1 MSSNHLFDRKEIHSN
16 NPRLSGFK
24 TTIETA
30 FYGNNVTEIKDVAA
44 AYQLAFENSQTIVT
58 DLPIDQP
65 EKLGLP
71 TDAKVL
77 ITNDGK
83 IVGRSAIARK
93 LILTTKEDKD
103 FSALMREVVYHGQE
117 KNFLKSSV
125 VVGLHNDFMVK
136 SHLMI
141 PANFPMQLF
150 QYLMNFEFS
159 QNLTNI
165 YEQSQEFPN
174 ENDLYFYADPD
185 WQHPDYPDGLVILDP
200 AHNCGAILGLRY
212 FGELKKATLSL
223 AWQIAHRN
231 GFIACHGGMKQ
242 FQLPNSKY
250 TMAAFGLSGTGKST
264 ITLSHHGNKFP
275 ITVLHDDAFVI
286 NQKDGGTT
294 ALEPSYFDKTED
306 YAMDHAAIK
315 YFLTAENVGITLDKN
330 GQKVL
335 VTGDIRNVN
344 GRCIKSRFATK
355 DRKDH
360 INEKID
366 GVFWIMKDETLPPI
380 LKLNDPT
387 LAAIFGVTL
396 ATKRS
401 TAENIQVS
409 DQLIIEPFANPFR
422 TYPLAEDYQ
431 NFRTLFTNGT
441 TCYIL
446 NTASFNERNISPE
459 VTLKGI
465 EDIVTKTG
473 EFETFGPYPQIEYL
487 NIDDYE
493 PDFNNQKYRQ
503 ALKTSLKTR
512 LVFIEEKTLN
522 PFTELPT
529 EVTDLLTEMI
539 LKLEK

>member
-1 MSSNHLFDRKEIHSN
+1 MSTNHVFNRRDIQSN
-16 NPRLSGFK
+16 NPRLSSFK

-30 FYGNNVTEIKDVAA
+30 FYGNHVKDIKDVAT

-65 EKLGLP
+65 KKLGLP
-71 TDAKVL
+71 ADAKVL
-77 ITNDGK
+77 VTNDGK

-93 LILTTKEDKD
+93 LILNNKEDKD
-103 FSALMREVVYHGQE
+103 FATLMREVIYHGQK

-125 VVGLHNDFMVK
+125 IVGLHNDFMVK

-141 PANFPMQLF
+141 PENFPMQLF
-150 QYLMNFEFS
+150 QYLMNFEFASNMTDSYEHS
-159 QNLTNI
+159 QD
-165 YEQSQEFPN
+165 FPH

-200 AHNCGAILGLRY
+200 THNCGAILGLRY

-223 AWQIAHRN
+223 TWQIAHRN

-242 FQLPNSKY
+242 FQLPNSNY

-264 ITLSHHGNKFP
+264 ITLSNHGDKFP

-286 NQKDGGTT
+286 NQKTGGTT
-294 ALEPSYFDKTED
+294 ALEPAYFDKTED
-306 YAMDHAAIK
+306 YSMDHPAIN

-355 DRKDH
+355 NRKDH
-360 INEKID
+360 LEEKID

-380 LKLNDPT
+380 LRLNDPT

-409 DQLIIEPFANPFR
+409 DQLVIEPFANPFR
-422 TYPLAEDYQ
+422 TYPLSEDYQ
-431 NFRTLFTNGT
+431 KFKTLFADGT

-446 NTASFNERNISPE
+446 NTASFNDQNITPKI
-459 VTLKGI
+459 TLKGI
-465 EDIVTKTG
+465 EDIVTDVG
-473 EFETFGPYPQIEYL
+473 DFETFGPYPQIEYL
-487 NIDDYE
+487 KIKGYE
-493 PDFNNQKYRQ
+493 PDFNNQKYQQ
-503 ALKTSLKTR
+503 ALKASLKTR
-512 LVFIEEKTLN
+512 LTFAEEKALN
-522 PFTELPT
+522 PFTELPV
-529 EVTDLLTEMI
+529 EVTDILTEMI